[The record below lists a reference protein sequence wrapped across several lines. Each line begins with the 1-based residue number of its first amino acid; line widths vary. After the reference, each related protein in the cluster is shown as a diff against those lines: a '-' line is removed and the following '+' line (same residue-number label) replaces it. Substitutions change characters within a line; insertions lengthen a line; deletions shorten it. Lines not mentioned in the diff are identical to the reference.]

1 MERSRYTAANRLAW
15 NEAAPIHRRQRFD
28 RLLAD
33 FRRPGYSCLDAVE
46 TAKLR
51 EIGLAGKAVAQLCC
65 NNGRELLSIKNLG
78 AGRCVGFDIS
88 DDFIAQARELAAAGG
103 IACEF
108 VRTDVYDIPPGYHG
122 AFDLVYITIGALCW
136 MPDLA
141 PLFHLVA
148 RLLKPRGWLFIYE
161 VHPVLYMFEPSEH
174 DDPPRAQ
181 NSYFRTEPWVDEAGL
196 DYYGMTTYKSLPMYS
211 FPHKLSDIITACLE
225 NGLALKSFTEYDH
238 DITNL
243 WAHFADFRIKPPL
256 CYTLVARAGA

>member
-15 NEAAPIHRRQRFD
+15 NEAAPIHRRQRFA

-33 FRRPGYSCLDAVE
+33 FRRPGYGCLDAVE

-65 NNGRELLSIKNLG
+65 NNGQELLSIKNLG

-108 VRTDVYDIPPGYHG
+108 VRTDVYDIPPDYHG

-141 PLFHLVA
+141 PFFHLV
-148 RLLKPRGWLFIYE
+148 
-161 VHPVLYMFEPSEH
+161 
-174 DDPPRAQ
+174 
-181 NSYFRTEPWVDEAGL
+181 
-196 DYYGMTTYKSLPMYS
+196 
-211 FPHKLSDIITACLE
+211 
-225 NGLALKSFTEYDH
+225 
-238 DITNL
+238 
-243 WAHFADFRIKPPL
+243 
-256 CYTLVARAGA
+256 

>member
-1 MERSRYTAANRLAW
+1 
-15 NEAAPIHRRQRFD
+15 
-28 RLLAD
+28 D
-33 FRRPGYSCLDAVE
+33 FRRPGYGCLDAVE

-65 NNGRELLSIKNLG
+65 NNGQELLSIKNLG

-103 IACEF
+103 IARDF
-108 VRTDVYDIPPGYHG
+108 ARWDVHDLPPLHRGPFDLLYLPRG
-122 AFDLVYITIGALCW
+122 AFGW
-136 MPDLA
+136 MPA
-141 PLFHLVA
+141 FPPFFPLVG
-148 RLLKPRGWLFIYE
+148 RLLKPHGWLFIYE
-161 VHPVLYMFEPSEH
+161 VHPVFYMFNPSER

-211 FPHKLSDIITACLE
+211 FPHKLSDIITACLQ
-225 NGLALKSFTEYDH
+225 NGLALKSFTEDDH
-238 DITNL
+238 DITTL
-243 WAHFADFRIKPPL
+243 WAHFAYFRIKPPL